1 MNYIYIVGIF
11 EALFLFAFI
20 LSKRKRSTADSVLAL
35 AFLLFG
41 INIFTAYMEWQNRTN
56 GYPFPFFIQTTP
68 PFLLLHGPVLWFYIK
83 AQTEQN
89 FRFKAIHLLHFLP
102 FILLLTDLLLSIY
115 ILPETAKMELDKSEG
130 FKSFPTFNL
139 DMMAILFSPPVY
151 YFWGLKLLNRY
162 QKQLKDYFSE
172 TSQVDL
178 QWLKVLLVSSLCLA
192 IAINGTFFIDHF
204 VAIAPFGVLQ
214 SISYLFVSVYI
225 LFLGFFG
232 HRQQVLITQV
242 PLKVV
247 VASDKQSQKPIA
259 NADEAFI
266 YRLLE

>member
-102 FILLLTDLLLSIY
+102 FILI
-115 ILPETAKMELDKSEG
+115 
-130 FKSFPTFNL
+130 
-139 DMMAILFSPPVY
+139 
-151 YFWGLKLLNRY
+151 
-162 QKQLKDYFSE
+162 
-172 TSQVDL
+172 
-178 QWLKVLLVSSLCLA
+178 
-192 IAINGTFFIDHF
+192 
-204 VAIAPFGVLQ
+204 
-214 SISYLFVSVYI
+214 
-225 LFLGFFG
+225 
-232 HRQQVLITQV
+232 
-242 PLKVV
+242 
-247 VASDKQSQKPIA
+247 
-259 NADEAFI
+259 
-266 YRLLE
+266 